1 MGRGEIAEG
10 GHSPTEGEG
19 GETMGRPGELEGENG
34 EREGG
39 GGGSEGRGVSQKPP
53 CFEARGLSKRLVPLP
68 PPPRARTENP
78 SALSQFP
85 EATARRARGT
95 PEACSALLKPASD
108 TGTTQPTTPAARP
121 TSATHGRAPC
131 QLARIGAVAVAA
143 PACSQCHACRSPAM
157 SGGDPRSHGSRTA
170 LSTGLRP

>member
-1 MGRGEIAEG
+1 
-10 GHSPTEGEG
+10 
-19 GETMGRPGELEGENG
+19 MGRPGELEGENG

-95 PEACSALLKPASD
+95 P
-108 TGTTQPTTPAARP
+108 AR
-121 TSATHGRAPC
+121 GVLRAP
-131 QLARIGAVAVAA
+131 QA
-143 PACSQCHACRSPAM
+143 
-157 SGGDPRSHGSRTA
+157 A
-170 LSTGLRP
+170 LSLRRLLAGIRVKGR